1 MSEEQEFRTFA
12 GFNIYKG
19 KGAINVVP
27 IPPTFSVTERS
38 QSVHRAGALLL
49 EFAPAGSSPR
59 EYDWTKKATFSLS
72 ATECGE
78 IARLKEGV
86 ATEFTHDPG
95 ANTPDAGKVTK
106 KLKWT
111 PAPDGKAVFVSLA
124 VTDKS
129 NASGSVMY
137 SLPVSLAEV
146 EVLKT
151 MITFCIPRFLG
162 LHRMF

>member
-1 MSEEQEFRTFA
+1 MKIAALVFFLACIFCSVMPFRTMPRIPTSVMRSGVRMMSEEQQEFRTFA

-49 EFAPAGSSPR
+49 EFAPAGSGPR
-59 EYDWTKKATFSLS
+59 EYDWSKKATFSLS

-95 ANTPDAGKVTK
+95 ANSK
-106 KLKWT
+106 
-111 PAPDGKAVFVSLA
+111 
-124 VTDKS
+124 
-129 NASGSVMY
+129 
-137 SLPVSLAEV
+137 
-146 EVLKT
+146 
-151 MITFCIPRFLG
+151 C
-162 LHRMF
+162 

>member
-1 MSEEQEFRTFA
+1 MKIAALVYILACLSCSVMSFRSMSRVPTSVLRSGTRMMSEEQEFRTFA

-19 KGAINVVP
+19 KGAINIVP
-27 IPPTFSVTERS
+27 IPPTFSVTDRS

-49 EFAPAGSSPR
+49 EFAPAGSGPR

-95 ANTPDAGKVTK
+95 ASSKFHHNFP
-106 KLKWT
+106 
-111 PAPDGKAVFVSLA
+111 
-124 VTDKS
+124 
-129 NASGSVMY
+129 
-137 SLPVSLAEV
+137 
-146 EVLKT
+146 
-151 MITFCIPRFLG
+151 
-162 LHRMF
+162 H